1 MKKEEIINCKLKIEF
16 LSQTPLLLLAKL
28 PFSVL
33 IGLKLD
39 KYTAGINPETNAKT
53 NNKTPE

>member
-1 MKKEEIINCKLKIEF
+1 MKNEEIINCKLKIEF
-16 LSQTPLLLLAKL
+16 LNQTPLLLLAKL
-28 PFSVL
+28 PFKVL

-39 KYTAGINPETNAKT
+39 KYKAGIIPEIKAKT

>member
-1 MKKEEIINCKLKIEF
+1 MKNEEIINCKLKIEF
-16 LSQTPLLLLAKL
+16 LNQTPLLLLAKL
-28 PFSVL
+28 PFKVL

-39 KYTAGINPETNAKT
+39 KYIAGITPEINAKT

>member
-1 MKKEEIINCKLKIEF
+1 MIKFKLKKEQIEF
-16 LSQTPLLLLAKL
+16 LKKTPLLLLAKL
-28 PFSVL
+28 PFKVL